1 MKPVLLIVVALLF
14 SSLAFARQQDT
25 ATKTQQPTDQQTSAA
40 QKTTSQSTPSE
51 ATPQFALLRVYRH
64 RRYAGSSL
72 APSIYVD
79 EKQVARVENGRC
91 FTARL
96 SAGSHTIRSDDKS
109 SAILLD
115 AKGGQEYFIRVDE
128 EPGFWKGHGKLT
140 MLMPEQGA
148 AEYKL
153 QKPIEPDRRIAK
165 EILEND
171 SESAPPSKGSSK
183 DKNN

>member
-14 SSLAFARQQDT
+14 SSLAFARQQGT
-25 ATKTQQPTDQQTSAA
+25 ANKTQQPPDQQTPAA
-40 QKTTSQSTPSE
+40 QKTAPQSAPSDT
-51 ATPQFALLRVYRH
+51 TPQFALLRVYRH
-64 RRYAGSSL
+64 RRYAGSGL

-79 EKQVARVENGRC
+79 EKQVARLGNGRR

-96 SAGSHTIRSDDKS
+96 SPGSHTIRSDDKS
-109 SAILLD
+109 SSISLD
-115 AKGGQEYFIRVDE
+115 VKPGQEYFIRVDE
-128 EPGFWKGHGKLT
+128 ETGFWKGHGKLT

-165 EILEND
+165 EMLEDD
-171 SESAPPSKGSSK
+171 SDSAPPSKDTSK
-183 DKNN
+183 EKNN

>member
-1 MKPVLLIVVALLF
+1 M
-14 SSLAFARQQDT
+14 
-25 ATKTQQPTDQQTSAA
+25 
-40 QKTTSQSTPSE
+40 
-51 ATPQFALLRVYRH
+51 
-64 RRYAGSSL
+64 
-72 APSIYVD
+72 
-79 EKQVARVENGRC
+79 
-91 FTARL
+91 
-96 SAGSHTIRSDDKS
+96 
-109 SAILLD
+109 
-115 AKGGQEYFIRVDE
+115 DE

>member
-51 ATPQFALLRVYRH
+51 ATPQVALLRVYRH

-79 EKQVARVENGRC
+79 EKQVARVADGRC

-96 SAGSHTIRSDDKS
+96 SARSHTIRSEHTS
-109 SAILLD
+109 SSISFD
-115 AKGGQEYFIRVDE
+115 ANRGRSLFI
-128 EPGFWKGHGKLT
+128 
-140 MLMPEQGA
+140 
-148 AEYKL
+148 
-153 QKPIEPDRRIAK
+153 
-165 EILEND
+165 
-171 SESAPPSKGSSK
+171 
-183 DKNN
+183 